1 MADYSDYWYD
11 SSDGLTLYARDY
23 PHSQP
28 LATILCI
35 PGLTRNSADFAP
47 LCKQLN
53 QHYRVL
59 AVDLRGRGKSQHDP
73 EPNNYHP
80 GVYTDDVITLLD
92 SLQLEKVI
100 LIGTSLGGLVSM
112 MLTALQTQRVTAAII
127 NDIGPEADPRGLERI
142 VAYVSNPTTVNS
154 WPEAI
159 AKTRNY
165 LGREYPDFSDSDW
178 QDFSRNI
185 YRENGHGQ
193 PALDYDP
200 NIAVPLQQNS
210 HNAIP
215 PNLWPLFGALQALP
229 VLLIRG
235 ELSEVLSPQCVEKMQ
250 TIHPA
255 MQFVEVKQRGHAPLL
270 TEPQCSTAISQF
282 LAALPCAVSV

>member
-1 MADYSDYWYD
+1 MADYSDYWYS
-11 SSDGLTLYARDY
+11 SSDGLKLYARDY
-23 PHSQP
+23 PHNQP

-35 PGLTRNSADFAP
+35 PGLTRNSADFTSV
-47 LCKQLN
+47 CDQLN

-59 AVDLRGRGKSQHDP
+59 AVDLRGRGKSQYDP
-73 EPNNYHP
+73 QPNNYHP
-80 GVYTDDVITLLD
+80 GVYTDDIIALLD

-100 LIGTSLGGLVSM
+100 LVGTSLGGLVSM
-112 MLTALQTQRVTAAII
+112 MLAATQADRITAAII

-159 AKTRNY
+159 IKTRDY
-165 LGREYPDFSDSDW
+165 LTREYPDFSDSDW

-185 YRENGHGQ
+185 YRENGCGQ
-193 PALDYDP
+193 PLLDYDP
-200 NIAVPLQQNS
+200 GIAVPLQQS
-210 HNAIP
+210 SDNAIP
-215 PNLWPLFGALQALP
+215 PDLWPLFSALQSLP

-235 ELSEVLSPQCVEKMQ
+235 ELSEVLSTQCVRKMQ

-255 MQFVEVKQRGHAPLL
+255 MQYVEVKHRGHAPLL
-270 TEPQCSTAISQF
+270 TEPQCSAAISQF
-282 LAALPCAVSV
+282 LAALPVSA